1 MILDTESKS
10 DVAAHV
16 AVLLHEDADVDVE
29 ADVHKETYAPLD
41 PRSANSVYACVG
53 ANESALFPTPL
64 FPCA

>member
-41 PRSANSVYACVG
+41 PRSANSV
-53 ANESALFPTPL
+53 
-64 FPCA
+64 